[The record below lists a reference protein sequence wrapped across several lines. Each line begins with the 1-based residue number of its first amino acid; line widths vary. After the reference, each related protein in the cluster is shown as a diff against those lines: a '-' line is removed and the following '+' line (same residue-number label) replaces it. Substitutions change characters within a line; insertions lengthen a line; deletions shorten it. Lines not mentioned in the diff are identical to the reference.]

1 MLNSKEDTILG
12 AEVMPAAL
20 LAGMFS
26 TGIVVLPEE
35 FKEVKKQAMTTQ
47 VPAAKEVAKKSPKDV
62 VKELDTD
69 VARVEIAIVQ
79 EPDVPL
85 VWLGNF
91 QKKVLV
97 VVQDTTARHLNDVD
111 YGFLTKILEAVN
123 LSIADTAIVNA
134 AAHPLEYY
142 ALQEKLPAAV
152 AFYFGIA
159 PADIGAPIRFPH
171 FQVQKWNQTTFL
183 FSPPLSQLNGT
194 DAEAITLKKN
204 LWASLK
210 RIFD

>member
-1 MLNSKEDTILG
+1 MLNSKDDTTLG
-12 AEVMPAAL
+12 AEAMPAAL

-35 FKEVKKQAMTTQ
+35 FKEAKKQPVKVQTP
-47 VPAAKEVAKKSPKDV
+47 VAKEV
-62 VKELDTD
+62 VKQVLKEPVPD

-79 EPDVPL
+79 EPDAPL
-85 VWLGNF
+85 AWLGNF

-97 VVQDTTARHLNDVD
+97 VVQDTTARHLNDAD
-111 YGFLTKILEAVN
+111 YGLLTKILEAVN

-134 AAHPLEYY
+134 AAHSLEYY

-183 FSPPLSQLNGT
+183 FSPPLSQLNRT

>member
-1 MLNSKEDTILG
+1 MLNSNDDTTLG
-12 AEVMPAAL
+12 SEPMPAAL
-20 LAGMFS
+20 LAGLFS
-26 TGIVVLPEE
+26 TGIVVIPEE
-35 FKEVKKQAMTTQ
+35 FKAQKNQVMAQKPPVAEEKIPESPKEAMT
-47 VPAAKEVAKKSPKDV
+47 V
-62 VKELDTD
+62 VLQPE
-69 VARVEIAIVQ
+69 A
-79 EPDVPL
+79 PL
-85 VWLGNF
+85 AWLGNF

-97 VVQDTTARHLNDVD
+97 VVQDTTARHLNDED
-111 YGFLTKILEAVN
+111 YALLTKILEAVN

-142 ALQEKLPAAV
+142 ALQEKLPAAIS
-152 AFYFGIA
+152 FYFGVA

-183 FSPPLSQLNGT
+183 FSPSLSEMNRPD
-194 DAEAITLKKN
+194 DAALTLKKS